1 MIDVDATLLHPIA
14 PRVRGKKGQ
23 HQTAIIAAVGEC
35 CTASLD
41 KYAINTRLRVAHF
54 LAQVCHESDGFCTT
68 TEYASGEEYE
78 GRKDLGNVKRGDGRR
93 YKGRGLIQLTGRANY
108 KKYGDVLG
116 INLVDDPEKA
126 AEPAT
131 SLLIACEYWNEH
143 KLSEFAD
150 RDDIVTITRR
160 INGGLN
166 GIESRRAYLAKA
178 KRALSRVEAAG
189 ITGSDPAAPAAL
201 HRGSEGDAVTALQT
215 KLRAAGYP
223 VTIDGEYGG
232 ATELAVK
239 HFQAKNNL
247 AADGIAGPDTLSALD
262 KAAT

>member
-1 MIDVDATLLHPIA
+1 MIDVDATLLHDVA
-14 PRVRGKKGQ
+14 PHVRGKKGQ
-23 HQTAIIAAVGEC
+23 HQAAIVAAVGEC
-35 CTASLD
+35 CAPALD
-41 KYAINTRLRVAHF
+41 KYAINTKLRVAHF

-78 GRKDLGNVKRGDGRR
+78 GRKDLGNVKRGDGPR

-116 INLVDDPEKA
+116 IPLVDDPEKA

-131 SLLIACEYWNEH
+131 SLLVALEFWNEH

-150 RDDIVTITRR
+150 RDDLVTITRR

-178 KRALSRVEAAG
+178 KRALSPIEAAG
-189 ITGSDPAAPAAL
+189 IPGSVVL
-201 HRGSEGDAVTALQT
+201 HLGSEGDAVTALQT

-223 VTIDGEYGG
+223 VTVNGEYGE
-232 ATELAVK
+232 ATELAVM

-247 AADGIAGPDTLSALD
+247 AADGIAGQDTLSALD
-262 KAAT
+262 KAVTSEKHS